1 MAVYV
6 LRRLVQMIP
15 VLIGITLIVFVL
27 LRVSGDPVVLM
38 LPEDAPRE
46 QIEALRRNLGLD
58 RPIPEQYLL
67 FLRDLVRGDFGR
79 SIRYGNQDVLEI
91 VLERLPAT
99 LELAAAAILVALL
112 ISVPAGVVAATR
124 RRRLPD
130 HAATTF
136 SVLGEA
142 MPNFWLGIMLILVF
156 AVNLRFLPVSGRGT
170 LAHLVLPAV
179 TLGTGLAAVL
189 TRLLRSSL
197 IEALNQDYV
206 RTAHAKGARPSVVLV
221 KHAMRN
227 ALLGYLTVLGLQMA
241 SLLAGSVVTEQVFA
255 WPGIGLLAVQAINS
269 RDMAIVQAIVI
280 VSSLVV
286 MVANLVVDVLYA
298 VIDPRIQYS

>member
-6 LRRLVQMIP
+6 LRRLVQMVP
-15 VLIGITLIVFVL
+15 VLFGITLIVFVL

-46 QIEALRRNLGLD
+46 QVEALRRSLGLD
-58 RPIPEQYLL
+58 RPLPEQYAMFVGDLL
-67 FLRDLVRGDFGR
+67 RGDFGR
-79 SIRYGNQDVLEI
+79 SIRYGNQDVLQI

-112 ISVPAGVVAATR
+112 ISVPAGVIAAVR
-124 RRRLPD
+124 RRRWPD

-156 AVNLRFLPVSGRGT
+156 AVQLRLFPVSGRGSV
-170 LAHLVLPAV
+170 ANLVLPAI
-179 TLGTGLAAVL
+179 TLGAGLAAVL

-206 RTAHAKGARPSVVLV
+206 RTARAKGARPRVVLV

-227 ALLGYLTVLGLQMA
+227 AILGYLTVLGLQMA

-269 RDMAIVQAIVI
+269 RDMAVVQAIVI

-298 VIDPRIQYS
+298 VIDPRIQYT

>member
-79 SIRYGNQDVLEI
+79 SIRYGNQDVLGI

-156 AVNLRFLPVSGRGT
+156 AVNLRLLPVSGRGS
-170 LAHLVLPAV
+170 LAHLVLPAI

>member
-6 LRRLVQMIP
+6 LRRLVQMVP
-15 VLIGITLIVFVL
+15 VLLGITLIVFVL

-38 LPEDAPRE
+38 LPEDASRE
-46 QIEALRRNLGLD
+46 QVEALRRSLGLD
-58 RPIPEQYLL
+58 RPLPEQYLL
-67 FLRDLVRGDFGR
+67 FLRDLARGDFGR
-79 SIRYGNQDVLEI
+79 SIRYGNQDVLGI

-99 LELAAAAILVALL
+99 IELAAAAVLVALL

-124 RRRLPD
+124 RRRWPD

-156 AVNLRFLPVSGRGT
+156 AVNLRLLPVSGRGS

-206 RTAHAKGARPSVVLV
+206 RTAHAKGARPRVVLV

-269 RDMAIVQAIVI
+269 RDMAVVQAIVI

-298 VIDPRIQYS
+298 VVDPRIQYS

>member
-6 LRRLVQMIP
+6 LRRLVQMVP
-15 VLIGITLIVFVL
+15 VLFGITLIVFVL

-46 QIEALRRNLGLD
+46 QVEALRRSLGLD
-58 RPIPEQYLL
+58 RPLPEQYAMFVGDLL
-67 FLRDLVRGDFGR
+67 RGDFGR
-79 SIRYGNQDVLEI
+79 SIRYGNQDVLQI

-112 ISVPAGVVAATR
+112 ISVPAGVIAAVR
-124 RRRLPD
+124 RRRWPD

-156 AVNLRFLPVSGRGT
+156 AVQLRLFPVSGRGSV
-170 LAHLVLPAV
+170 ANLVLPAI
-179 TLGTGLAAVL
+179 TLGAGLAAVL

-206 RTAHAKGARPSVVLV
+206 RTGHAKGARPRVVLV
-221 KHAMRN
+221 MHAMRN
-227 ALLGYLTVLGLQMA
+227 AILGYLTVLGLQMA

-269 RDMAIVQAIVI
+269 RDMAVVQAIVI

-298 VIDPRIQYS
+298 VIDPRIQYT